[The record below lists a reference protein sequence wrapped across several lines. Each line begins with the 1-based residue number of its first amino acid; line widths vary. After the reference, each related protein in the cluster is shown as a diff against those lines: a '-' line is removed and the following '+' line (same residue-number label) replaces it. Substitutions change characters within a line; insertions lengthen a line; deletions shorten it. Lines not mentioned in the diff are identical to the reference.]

1 MNGVEVE
8 AMPSLPGMCG
18 AEIIPLLITLG
29 LFLWGRSVADKHG
42 TRGWRL
48 ASWMPIVAIVVH
60 HLGIAGTVVG
70 LVMSFGAVASVP
82 AAERASALSDGIA
95 TAMWSTAIGLGL
107 SLTLYLASVI
117 TFSIGSFR
125 APLADRA
132 VTE

>member
-8 AMPSLPGMCG
+8 AVPSLPAMCG

-29 LFLWGRSVADKHG
+29 LFLWGRSVAHKHG

-48 ASWMPIVAIVVH
+48 ASWMPIAAIVIH
-60 HLGIAGTVVG
+60 HLGLAGTVVG
-70 LVMSFGAVASVP
+70 LVVSFSAVANVT

-117 TFSIGSFR
+117 TFGIGSFR
-125 APLADRA
+125 APPPGR
-132 VTE
+132 VVKE

>member
-1 MNGVEVE
+1 MPGV
-8 AMPSLPGMCG
+8 CG

-29 LFLWGRSVADKHG
+29 LFLWGRSVAAKHG

-48 ASWMPIVAIVVH
+48 ASWMPIVATVAH
-60 HLGIAGTVVG
+60 HLGLAGTVVG
-70 LVMSFGAVASVP
+70 LVMSFDAVASVP

-117 TFSIGSFR
+117 TFAVGSFLPPP
-125 APLADRA
+125 AERA
-132 VTE
+132 VRE

>member
-8 AMPSLPGMCG
+8 AMPSMPAMCG

-82 AAERASALSDGIA
+82 AAERAAALSDGIA

-117 TFSIGSFR
+117 TFAAGSFR
-125 APLADRA
+125 APPAERA
-132 VTE
+132 VRA